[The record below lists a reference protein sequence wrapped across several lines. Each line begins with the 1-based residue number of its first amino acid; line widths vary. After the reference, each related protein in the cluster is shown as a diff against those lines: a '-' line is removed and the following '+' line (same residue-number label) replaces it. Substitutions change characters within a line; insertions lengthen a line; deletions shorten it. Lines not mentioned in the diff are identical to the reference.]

1 MSAEKPKQRKPLK
14 FLQPYLDAKWGIKN
28 HWYPALFSYEL
39 KEDEVKGIQIAGE
52 HIALRRADGRVF
64 ALRDKCLHRGVR
76 LSARP
81 TCLTKDTISCW
92 YHGFTYD
99 LESGDLCDIIPSQDD
114 PLIGKVSLRTYP
126 VKEIN
131 GMIFIFIGDED
142 YSRQPL
148 EYDLPPRVAD
158 DHEHKTAYL
167 LDEDTVLLGIHRH
180 CVGNWRLAAE
190 SGGDPGHIMIH
201 RLSPLILSLDTLLPL
216 SVKLSDKSSIIIDD
230 KNWPK
235 GLALD
240 YNALEPVMENKRLGV
255 KTYGNTIRAGLNVSM
270 YLPGVLLV
278 ENWPNDGLAQYEW
291 YVPVDDRHH
300 VYWQVLT
307 KTCKTDEER
316 RDFRLQY
323 DNCWE
328 ELALKS
334 GFNDDDIFAREAM
347 QPFYEDDQSW
357 EEETLFSLDQFVV
370 EWRKLVVNFARG
382 IQSPPSASTGNKQ

>member
-99 LESGDLCDIIPSQDD
+99 LESGDLCDIIPSQND

-180 CVGNWRLAAE
+180 CIGNWRLAAE

-201 RLSPLILSLDTLLPL
+201 RLSPLVLSMDTSLPL

-235 GLALD
+235 D
-240 YNALEPVMENKRLGV
+240 
-255 KTYGNTIRAGLNVSM
+255 
-270 YLPGVLLV
+270 
-278 ENWPNDGLAQYEW
+278 
-291 YVPVDDRHH
+291 
-300 VYWQVLT
+300 
-307 KTCKTDEER
+307 
-316 RDFRLQY
+316 
-323 DNCWE
+323 
-328 ELALKS
+328 
-334 GFNDDDIFAREAM
+334 
-347 QPFYEDDQSW
+347 
-357 EEETLFSLDQFVV
+357 
-370 EWRKLVVNFARG
+370 
-382 IQSPPSASTGNKQ
+382 